1 MKKIFLIIILLIICL
16 FIFISTSEPVNLEK
30 IDLNLEYDE
39 LGILFLNL
47 NNSNSLILSL
57 NDINILYIIDYE
69 DDKEIKK
76 ELDNLNMKLD
86 YIVMNNNYDIDLGV
100 SKQIINKKLIINNI
114 IFNNSYQSINYNN
127 QSLCINNVNCD
138 YIYYTKK
145 DIKVNDNKVLFFNQK
160 LKLPDNLY
168 KEWVDIYKINKSIY
182 TILKIK
188 DSYKVIEIIKNI

>member
-1 MKKIFLIIILLIICL
+1 
-16 FIFISTSEPVNLEK
+16 
-30 IDLNLEYDE
+30 
-39 LGILFLNL
+39 
-47 NNSNSLILSL
+47 
-57 NDINILYIIDYE
+57 
-69 DDKEIKK
+69 
-76 ELDNLNMKLD
+76 
-86 YIVMNNNYDIDLGV
+86 MNNNYDIDLGV